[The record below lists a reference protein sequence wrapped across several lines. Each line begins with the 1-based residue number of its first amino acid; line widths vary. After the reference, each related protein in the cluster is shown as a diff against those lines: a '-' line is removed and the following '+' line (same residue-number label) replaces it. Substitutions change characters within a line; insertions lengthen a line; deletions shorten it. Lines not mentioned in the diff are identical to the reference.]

1 MRSIKPNRSAFIVFT
16 TSPKPN
22 SLYTTAFN
30 NNSSCISNSADAISR
45 SQDCF
50 NTIHISAHSQLK
62 RCLDIAGSLLG
73 LMITAILFIPLAIAI
88 QIDNPGPIFYGQTRC
103 GINGKPFTIWKFRSM
118 TTDADQ
124 QQHLVKNE
132 AQGHI
137 FKSKADPRVTRV
149 GRFIRKTSLDEF
161 PQFWNVLKGEMS
173 LVGTRPPTPN
183 EVAKYSQHHWI
194 RLRVKPGMTGEWQV
208 NGRSNVS
215 NFEDIVKMDVAYQD
229 KWSNA
234 YDLMLIFR
242 TIAVVMNKHGAF

>member
-1 MRSIKPNRSAFIVFT
+1 MRSIKPNRSAFIVLT
-16 TSPKPN
+16 TSTQPN

-30 NNSSCISNSADAISR
+30 NSSSLVSNNTDKISQN
-45 SQDCF
+45 QDLSVAVHVSV
-50 NTIHISAHSQLK
+50 NSQLK
-62 RCLDIAGSLLG
+62 RCLDIVGSLLG
-73 LMITAILFIPLAIAI
+73 LVITAILFIPLAIAI

-103 GINGKPFTIWKFRSM
+103 GINGRPFTIWKFRSM
-118 TTDADQ
+118 TANADQ

-183 EVAKYSQHHWI
+183 EVAKYSQHHWM

-215 NFEDIVKMDVAYQD
+215 NFEDIVKMDVDYQD
-229 KWSNA
+229 KWSNL

-242 TIAVVMNKHGAF
+242 TIAVVVNKRGAF